1 VIERIR
7 PLIARATAG
16 NRIVVVVV
24 CAFAVVTIVAAG
36 LLIAVRSG
44 DTARATAS
52 PTPSAMPS
60 DSPFPSPSD
69 SPTPIPSP
77 SDTPNAGVTSM
88 PAGWAYSDL
97 DGVAAPAD
105 LAHRLPLAV
114 SIGDNAAARP
124 QSGFS
129 SASIV
134 YQSYEESSQDRYMM
148 IFQEGTATD
157 IGGVRSGR
165 HYFVRWAA
173 EYKALYAHDG
183 GDTKTL
189 SVVIPAMRS
198 YFYDENASNGGSCPY
213 HRITTRVAP
222 HNEYTNTAALISC
235 LAQRGYPTTYQGGP
249 GRLFVDDIPAAG
261 RPASQ
266 SITVPYN
273 TVSVGYQ
280 YDPSTDSYR
289 RLLDG
294 KLQIDPANNQ
304 QVYARNIIVMFQTIS
319 NDYVDFGIQRVNIGN
334 VGSGQAI
341 VFEEGK
347 AITATWKK
355 ASDAAL
361 TVLYDSSGVEI
372 PLVRGEIFM
381 QSVPPGTAV
390 AYK

>member
-24 CAFAVVTIVAAG
+24 GAVAVVTIAAAG
-36 LLIAVRSG
+36 LLIAVSSG
-44 DTARATAS
+44 GTARATPS
-52 PTPSAMPS
+52 MTPSAVPS
-60 DSPFPSPSD
+60 ASASPSPSESPSPVPSVSPSGD
-69 SPTPIPSP
+69 PSPTSLP
-77 SDTPNAGVTSM
+77 T
-88 PAGWAYSDL
+88 GWAYSDL

-105 LAHRLPLAV
+105 LAHRLPMAV
-114 SIGDNAAARP
+114 SVGDNAIARP

-189 SVVIPAMRS
+189 YTAIPAMWN
-198 YFYDENASNGGSCPY
+198 YFYDENASNGGSCPF
-213 HRITTRVAP
+213 HRITTRQSP
-222 HNEYTNTAALISC
+222 HNEYTNTAVLIGC
-235 LAQRGYPTTYQGGP
+235 LAQRSYPTTYQGGP
-249 GRLFVDDIPAAG
+249 SRPFVDDIAAAD

-273 TVSVGYQ
+273 TVRVGYQ

-304 QVYARNIIVMFQTIS
+304 QVYARNIVVMFQTVS
-319 NDYVDFGIQRVNIGN
+319 NDYVDHGIQRVNIGN
-334 VGSGQAI
+334 VGSGNAI
-341 VFEEGK
+341 VFKEGK
-347 AITATWKK
+347 AITGTWKK

-361 TVLYDSSGVEI
+361 TVLYDSSGTEI

-390 AYK
+390 TYN

>member
-1 VIERIR
+1 M
-7 PLIARATAG
+7 
-16 NRIVVVVV
+16 VVV

-52 PTPSAMPS
+52 ATPSAVPS
-60 DSPFPSPSD
+60 GSPSPFPAASD

-77 SDTPNAGVTSM
+77 SPSGDLSPTSL

-165 HYFVRWAA
+165 HFFVRWAA

-189 SVVIPAMRS
+189 SVVIPAMQS
-198 YFYDENASNGGSCPY
+198 YFYDEDASNGGSCPY

-222 HNEYTNTAALISC
+222 HNEYTNTAALIGC

-249 GRLFVDDIPAAG
+249 GRPFVDDTPAAD

-304 QVYARNIIVMFQTIS
+304 QVYARNIIVMFQTVS
-319 NDYVDFGIQRVNIGN
+319 NDYVDFGIQRVNVGN
-334 VGSGQAI
+334 VGTGTAI
-341 VFEEGK
+341 VFKEGK
-347 AITATWKK
+347 AITAAWKK
-355 ASDAAL
+355 TSDAAP

-390 AYK
+390 TYK

>member
-1 VIERIR
+1 VFERIR

-24 CAFAVVTIVAAG
+24 CAVAVVTIVAAG

-44 DTARATAS
+44 GTAQATAS
-52 PTPSAMPS
+52 ATSSATPS
-60 DSPFPSPSD
+60 DSPSPSPSD
-69 SPTPIPSP
+69 SSSPEPSP
-77 SDTPNAGVTSM
+77 SPSGDLSLASL

-124 QSGFS
+124 QLGFS

-249 GRLFVDDIPAAG
+249 GRPFVDDIPAAG

-273 TVSVGYQ
+273 TVTVGYQ

-304 QVYARNIIVMFQTIS
+304 QVYARNIIVMFQTVTF
-319 NDYVDFGIQRVNIGN
+319 DYVDFGIQRVNVGN
-334 VGSGQAI
+334 VGTGQAI
-341 VFEEGK
+341 VFKEGK

-355 ASDAAL
+355 TSDAAL

-381 QSVPPGTAV
+381 QSLPPGTAV
-390 AYK
+390 TYK